1 MEQAAAFPGRSSVG
15 LRRRPGNV
23 RVLNRKDLPAAI
35 RVLSINPIENVMVAA
50 RVRAAGLE
58 QSSLGCPIWG
68 FERDGV
74 LRALCHVG
82 SNMVPV
88 NADAEAV
95 AAWVDFAGPRRPCA
109 SIIGPSTVALGLWRE
124 LSDRWGPAWRDVRNV
139 RPHQPVLAISKDP
152 QVTPNPGVRKVT
164 LEHWDAYFEAAVRM
178 YTEEVGVS
186 PVQGNPAGYRFYIRQ
201 LITSGRAFGLFDGN
215 RVLFKADLG
224 SVSGSVCQVQGV
236 WLEPELRGRG
246 LSAAAMAAVVQ
257 LARKIVPTVS
267 LYVNDYNLPAR
278 ASYARVG
285 FSEVGEFATIHY

>member
-109 SIIGPSTVALGLWRE
+109 SIIGPSTVALGLWRQ

-164 LEHWDAYFEAAVRM
+164 LEQWDAYFEAAVRM

-246 LSAAAMAAVVQ
+246 LSAAAMAAVVR

-278 ASYARVG
+278 ATYARVG

>member
-88 NADAEAV
+88 NADADAV
-95 AAWVDFAGPRRPCA
+95 AAWVEFAGPRRPCA
-109 SIIGPSTVALGLWRE
+109 SIIGPSTVALGMWRQ

-139 RPHQPVLAISKDP
+139 RPHQPLLAISKDP
-152 QVTPNPGVRKVT
+152 QVAPNPGVRKVT
-164 LEHWDAYFEAAVRM
+164 LEHWDAYYEAAVRM

-201 LITSGRAFGLFDGN
+201 LISSGRAFGLFDGN

-246 LSAAAMAAVVQ
+246 LAAAATAAVVQ
-257 LARKIVPTVS
+257 LARKVVPTVS

-278 ASYARVG
+278 ATYARVG

>member
-1 MEQAAAFPGRSSVG
+1 MEQAAASHRRSTVG
-15 LRRRPGNV
+15 VRHRPGTV

-35 RVLSINPIENVMVAA
+35 RVLSTNPIENVMVAA
-50 RVRAAGLE
+50 RVRAAGLD

-95 AAWVDFAGPRRPCA
+95 AAWVEFAGPKRPCA
-109 SIIGPSTVALGLWRE
+109 SIIGPSTVALGMWRQ
-124 LSDRWGPAWRDVRNV
+124 LSDRWGPTWADVRNV

-152 QVTPNPGVRKVT
+152 VVAPNPSVRRVT
-164 LEHWDAYFEAAVRM
+164 LEHWDAYYEAAVRM

-186 PVQGNPAGYRFYIRQ
+186 PIQGNPAGYRFYVRQ

-246 LSAAAMAAVVQ
+246 LSAPAMAAVVQ
-257 LARKIVPTVS
+257 LARKVVPTVS

-278 ASYARVG
+278 ATYTKVG
-285 FSEVGEFATIHY
+285 FSKVGEFATIHY